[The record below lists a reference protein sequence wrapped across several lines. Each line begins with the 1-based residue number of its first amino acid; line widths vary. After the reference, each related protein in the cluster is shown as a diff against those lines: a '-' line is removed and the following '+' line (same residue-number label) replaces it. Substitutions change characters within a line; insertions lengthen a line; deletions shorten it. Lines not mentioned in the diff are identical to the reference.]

1 MTTKHWIK
9 GLLAALI
16 NGFASGIVVSVAD
29 PMKFNFGDGLKPLL
43 SVSAILGVMG
53 AANYLKQSPLPEDDS
68 PAGIPPTPPAPKP

>member
-1 MTTKHWIK
+1 MTAKRWIH
-9 GLLAALI
+9 GLIAAII
-16 NGFASGIVVSVAD
+16 NGAASGVVVCVAD

-43 SVSAILGVMG
+43 SVSAILGILG